1 MEETLAREACRETGS
16 GIGVCGLPSLKDIR
30 QDCISTI
37 MSFVDSPSTLLRLG
51 ATCHAVKSVLNELE
65 LHDAKKSGGVFER
78 VAQRYW
84 DNPDAKVYSGNWKE
98 LCYDDNSL
106 SSYDQVM
113 VKVPVSRL
121 QLPENQF
128 QQYEPH
134 NESIQLAGH
143 DFQVSAGILL
153 QDGANVDDPTLSLAL
168 ELSSPEVST
177 ALALHVM
184 ITLERSEPQHADL
197 VSGQHDSG
205 ELSRLVFSKF
215 CLMTESHRLVLFK
228 SCASCST
235 LLDPDAGYV
244 CHRGGDPES
253 SSSSRRRSRNA
264 YVSVRIEALRAWG
277 LHPEAPKAHW
287 RRRNTTVVLCGCAP
301 HAGADAPVSA
311 LRAVVRR
318 CSSISDEV
326 RGAGWRLLW
335 HMTWTV
341 HRSGAKRE
349 FESLCQSLAEAGL
362 LQLLMHSCGTEKS
375 EAFLLMAMKFV
386 CCIAESEQQVAAM
399 NRAVRPFFLTLASW
413 ATEIKIRNVWHPN
426 GMSNPPPSPR
436 ESLTR

>member
-228 SCASCST
+228 
-235 LLDPDAGYV
+235 
-244 CHRGGDPES
+244 
-253 SSSSRRRSRNA
+253 
-264 YVSVRIEALRAWG
+264 
-277 LHPEAPKAHW
+277 
-287 RRRNTTVVLCGCAP
+287 
-301 HAGADAPVSA
+301 
-311 LRAVVRR
+311 
-318 CSSISDEV
+318 
-326 RGAGWRLLW
+326 
-335 HMTWTV
+335 
-341 HRSGAKRE
+341 
-349 FESLCQSLAEAGL
+349 
-362 LQLLMHSCGTEKS
+362 
-375 EAFLLMAMKFV
+375 
-386 CCIAESEQQVAAM
+386 
-399 NRAVRPFFLTLASW
+399 
-413 ATEIKIRNVWHPN
+413 
-426 GMSNPPPSPR
+426 
-436 ESLTR
+436 